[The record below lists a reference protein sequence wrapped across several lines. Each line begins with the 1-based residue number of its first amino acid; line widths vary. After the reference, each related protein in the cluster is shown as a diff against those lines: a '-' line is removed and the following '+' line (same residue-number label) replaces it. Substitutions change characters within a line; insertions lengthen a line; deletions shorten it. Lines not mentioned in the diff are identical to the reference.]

1 MKPDPHKVL
10 IKVNNTAEKLAALQL
25 LSNLT
30 GTAISDT
37 VWQDTVEGKF
47 ISEYPYV
54 YFDEERNVSAT
65 SDEVKRGYRN
75 IDFANIGVLYAE
87 PKIEVRLSDSYTAIV
102 TAKGIKVGCQNISH
116 STLDMVHAASMKLR
130 SGVYTG

>member
-1 MKPDPHKVL
+1 MKPDPRKVL
-10 IKVNNTAEKLAALQL
+10 IKVNTAAEKLAALQL

-30 GTAISDT
+30 GCDISDV
-37 VWQDTVEGKF
+37 VWRDTVEGNL
-47 ISEYPYV
+47 ISDYPYV
-54 YFDEERNVSAT
+54 YLDEDDAVSAT
-65 SDEVKRGYRN
+65 SDDMKRYYRN

-116 STLDMVHAASMKLR
+116 ATLDSVHAASMKLR